1 MEVVGPIIAIA
12 IAVVFAL
19 VCRGMAKSRNRSQ
32 NLWTVLG
39 FFFPLISLIVLLIMF
54 IKGFFGKR
62 KNYSSVPVEVAATY
76 WHFVDALWIYL
87 LIFFLV
93 LGKN

>member
-1 MEVVGPIIAIA
+1 VEVVGPIIAIA

-39 FFFPLISLIVLLIMF
+39 FFFPLISLIVLLIMGNDDS
-54 IKGFFGKR
+54 K
-62 KNYSSVPVEVAATY
+62 AAS
-76 WHFVDALWIYL
+76 A
-87 LIFFLV
+87 
-93 LGKN
+93 